1 MVSACPESPD
11 AMRAEKPAG
20 VRYGT
25 QALALVGFTETLSKT
40 GREER
45 GGIQSCYFYLPGNCC
60 RGR

>member
-25 QALALVGFTETLSKT
+25 QAPALVGFTEARPKT
-40 GREER
+40 AGEER
-45 GGIQSCYFYLPGNCC
+45 GGIQNCYFYLPAIVE
-60 RGR
+60 RG